1 MTSTKQATNGGILR
15 RLISEHPLLAY
26 FVLTYA
32 ATWIF
37 LGPFVYLWRVVLDRS
52 FEPWLLVFFPG
63 AYGPTIAAL
72 LMTYVLEGRKGI
84 KHLLA
89 KLLIW
94 RVPGIWYLC
103 VILLPIALLLL
114 AVGFSDFRETA
125 LATFV
130 PGNLLAAIPLYL
142 LVALPF
148 GPLGEE
154 LGWRG
159 FALPRL
165 QARFTPLVSS
175 LILGVIWT
183 FWHTPMFWF
192 PGAAIPSFLELSL
205 FSVLLYLA
213 LVTAEAVLFTV
224 VFNYTQG
231 SVLIAILFHLAF
243 NASENILFS
252 ALQEPSY
259 SQQLQIYIGN
269 IMLMWLVAIAGLYFL
284 SRRRVVS
291 SQDRP

>member
-1 MTSTKQATNGGILR
+1 MSTKQALTGGTLR
-15 RLISEHPLLAY
+15 RLISEHPLFSY

-32 ATWIF
+32 VTWVF

-52 FEPWLLVFFPG
+52 FEPWLLLFFPG

-72 LMTYVLEGRKGI
+72 VMAYVLEGRTGI

-89 KLLIW
+89 KLFIW
-94 RVPGIWYLC
+94 RVPGRWYFG
-103 VILLPIALLLL
+103 VIFLPIALLIL
-114 AVGFSDFRETA
+114 AVGLSDFRGTA

-130 PGNLLAAIPLYL
+130 PGNLFAAIPLYL

-224 VFNYTQG
+224 VFNHTGG
-231 SVLIAILFHLAF
+231 SVLIAILFHLTF

-269 IMLMWLVAIAGLYFL
+269 IMLMWLVALPSVFFL

-291 SQDRP
+291 TQVGA